1 MFQTVISLRAKGNFD
16 VKEGP
21 LIFPQ
26 GMAVI
31 TFFPPPA
38 DSPLWGN
45 SAVPCPT
52 HSFVFGYFVKG
63 FHKEMF
69 FNKKHIEAVEGNK
82 LVGICEFGKTRKM
95 CSQRVIMCVQKGCTC
110 HPASRLH
117 RSPSFLCARASPC
130 RDEREWLWLSCNHG
144 GGRQGQKHR
153 YNFIARNTT

>member
-1 MFQTVISLRAKGNFD
+1 MFQTVISLRTKGNFD

-26 GMAVI
+26 GVAVI

-52 HSFVFGYFVKG
+52 HSFVFGNFFKG

-95 CSQRVIMCVQKGCTC
+95 CSQRAIMHVQKGHTC
-110 HPASRLH
+110 Y
-117 RSPSFLCARASPC
+117 PC
-130 RDEREWLWLSCNHG
+130 RPPPLLTVLPLHQSITL
-144 GGRQGQKHR
+144 QG
-153 YNFIARNTT
+153 